1 MNHTTPLKLSTGGQV
16 HIFKELT
23 VGHAEDIAELE
34 DAWGQG
40 LGPNK
45 LAMVNAQARVI
56 IGIHSIDPPEG
67 SKPVH
72 WPDLTFPLS
81 ASCAYVLAR
90 RRYLKQTMKVADLM
104 RVASEVNQRLF
115 VGAQLE
121 GNLEAQSNSGTETE
135 TDLTSSDG

>member
-1 MNHTTPLKLSTGGQV
+1 MNHTTPLKLSSGGSV

-45 LAMVNAQARVI
+45 LAMVNAQARAV

-67 SKPVH
+67 SNPVL

-81 ASCAYVLAR
+81 ATSAPVVAR
-90 RRYLKQTMKVADLM
+90 RNHLKRTMKVADLM
-104 RVASEVNQRLF
+104 RIASEVNQRLF

-121 GNLEAQSNSGTETE
+121 GNSEAQSNSETETG
-135 TDLTSSDG
+135 TDLTSSGG

>member
-1 MNHTTPLKLSTGGQV
+1 MNHTTQLKLSTGGSV

-45 LAMVNAQARVI
+45 LAMVNAQARAV

-67 SKPVH
+67 SKPAL
-72 WPDLTFPLS
+72 WPDLMFPVS
-81 ASCAYVLAR
+81 ETSSTIIAR
-90 RRYLKQTMKVADLM
+90 RRYLKQTMRVADLM
-104 RVASEVNQRLF
+104 RIASEVNQRLF

-121 GNLEAQSNSGTETE
+121 GNSEAQSNSETE
-135 TDLTSSDG
+135 TGTDPTSSDG